1 MLKTDKFTVLLDY
14 KLPLWGGHKN
24 NEHNQKRIYKMLYK
38 AKNVNGGISAVD
50 RWEIVPNSFQL
61 RCMFEND
68 HGEKLEKVKQVKGFR
83 EWYVSVISWI
93 RLDQ

>member
-1 MLKTDKFTVLLDY
+1 
-14 KLPLWGGHKN
+14 
-24 NEHNQKRIYKMLYK
+24 MLYK